1 MPRFVLLLSCPDR
14 PGLVHGVA
22 DWVLTVGGNIVEADQ
37 HTERAGPPV
46 FVQRIELDTEG
57 ATRAELEAAFA
68 PVGQRFDM
76 RYEVHEAG
84 RRGRV
89 AILASR
95 LGHCLADLLSR
106 VTLGELPAEVV
117 GVISNHEDL
126 RSLTEAAGVPF
137 THLPVDEGHRA
148 AQEALVLG
156 RLEEL
161 EPDVVVLARYM
172 RVLPAAIVERFPRR
186 MINIHH
192 SFLPAFAGAQP
203 YRRAYERGVK
213 LVGATAHYVTEHL
226 DEGPIIAQDVTHVS
240 HRDDPSA
247 LALRGGDLE
256 RVVLATALRLHLEH
270 RVLVCGDRT
279 VVFG

>member
-22 DWVLTVGGNIVEADQ
+22 EWVLSVGGNIVEADQ
-37 HTERAGPPV
+37 HTERAGEPV
-46 FVQRIELDTEG
+46 FVQRIELDAEG
-57 ATRAELEAAFA
+57 TRAELEEAFA
-68 PVGQRFDM
+68 PVGRRFEID
-76 RYEVHEAG
+76 YEVHEAG

-89 AILASR
+89 AILVSR
-95 LGHCLADLLSR
+95 QGHCLADLLSR

-117 GVISNHEDL
+117 GVVSNHETH
-126 RSLTEAAGVPF
+126 RGMVEAAGIPF
-137 THLPVDEGHRA
+137 THLPVDDDDRGS
-148 AQEALVLG
+148 QEAQLLQ
-156 RLEEL
+156 RLDDLAPEL
-161 EPDVVVLARYM
+161 VVLARYM
-172 RVLPAAIVERFPRR
+172 RVLPAPIVERFARQ

-213 LVGATAHYVTEHL
+213 LIGATAHYVTEHL
-226 DEGPIIAQDVTHVS
+226 DEGPIIAQDVTHVT
-240 HRDDPSA
+240 HRDDATA

-256 RVVLATALRLHLEH
+256 RVVLASAVRLHLEH
-270 RVLVCGDRT
+270 RVIVCGDRT